1 MKKYLGYLIIIVL
14 GVIAIISLINRNESL
29 NNNVAQDTSKVIE
42 LFS

>member
-14 GVIAIISLINRNESL
+14 GVIAIISLINRSDSL
-29 NNNVAQDTSKVIE
+29 NKGVAKDNSNVIE